1 MYEYLVVPHGRE
13 VMPDRL
19 LSRLLCLGARLNGF
33 DFKSVY
39 Q

>member
-13 VMPDRL
+13 VMPD